1 MGRFVP
7 VPSVKPTAFLF
18 DWDNTLVDTFE
29 LIYTCTNAALA
40 HVGRPTW
47 SFEEARRRTHLS
59 ARDSAIDFFG
69 DRWREAHK
77 VYYQTFEAEHLN
89 TLTPFFDAAD
99 LLDVLAARGI
109 PLGVVSNKRGSYL
122 RAEVDKLGWTA
133 RFSAIVGAQDAPKDK
148 PHADPA
154 LLALRHMGVE
164 PSRCVYMVGDTVADV
179 GCAYAAGLTAVLQ
192 RPEAPR
198 PGEFHPHDPHFFA
211 QNPTSLK
218 KLLTEIGFI

>member
-1 MGRFVP
+1 MRPFVLA
-7 VPSVKPTAFLF
+7 PSVKPTAFLF

-47 SFEEARRRTHLS
+47 SREEAKQRTHLS
-59 ARDSAIDFFG
+59 ARDSAIEFFG

-89 TLTPFFDAAD
+89 TLTPFADAED
-99 LLDVLAARGI
+99 FLDSLAARKI

-122 RAEVDKLGWTA
+122 RQEVEKLGWTA
-133 RFSAIVGAQDAPKDK
+133 RFTAVVGAQDAPKDK

-154 LLALRHMGVE
+154 LLALKHMGLV
-164 PSRCVYMVGDTVADV
+164 PSLAVYFVGDTIADV
-179 GCAYAAGLTAVLQ
+179 GCAHAAGLTAVLQ
-192 RPEAPR
+192 RPEIPR
-198 PGEFHPHDPHFFA
+198 PREFYPHDPHFFA
-211 QNPTSLK
+211 HNPTHLK
-218 KLLTEIGFI
+218 ELLTQMGFI